1 MGISMVNPEDKSAAL
16 QIGIII
22 LMFVV
27 VGVILVIA
35 ANIIA

>member
-1 MGISMVNPEDKSAAL
+1 MVNNEDKSAAV

-22 LMFVV
+22 LMFIV

-35 ANIIA
+35 ANMIG

>member
-1 MGISMVNPEDKSAAL
+1 MVHNDDKSAAI

-22 LMFVV
+22 LMFIV

-35 ANIIA
+35 ANMIA

>member
-1 MGISMVNPEDKSAAL
+1 MVNSEDKSAAV

-22 LMFVV
+22 LMFIV

-35 ANIIA
+35 ANMIA